1 MPQTHRD
8 ELTTAQWCDAI
19 DRFKAGGMLRC
30 SLMGG
35 EPLGRRDVG
44 EIIDHL
50 VRGQVHSAMNT
61 NGWLVEDRIS
71 DVSRLN
77 LSLIHI

>member
-35 EPLGRRDVG
+35 EPLVRRDVG
-44 EIIDHL
+44 KSSTTWSEAKSI
-50 VRGQVHSAMNT
+50 AP
-61 NGWLVEDRIS
+61 
-71 DVSRLN
+71 
-77 LSLIHI
+77 